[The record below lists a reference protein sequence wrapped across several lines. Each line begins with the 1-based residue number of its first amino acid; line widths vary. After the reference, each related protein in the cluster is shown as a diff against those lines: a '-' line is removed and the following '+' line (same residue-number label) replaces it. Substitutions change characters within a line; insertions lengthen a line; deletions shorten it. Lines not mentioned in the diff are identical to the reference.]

1 MIDKWFQAK
10 GWEPLPFQRA
20 AWQEIRA
27 GHSGLISVPTGAG
40 KTYAAYLP
48 ALEEVEGGEG
58 TQILYITPLRAL
70 ARDLEQALR
79 QPITDLQ
86 LALQVE
92 KRTGD
97 TPSHARVKQ
106 LKKPPEVL
114 LITPE
119 SLAILLSDPLAQER
133 LGHLKTVIVDEWHE
147 LLGSKRGVLLEL
159 CLARLKKWNSALKI
173 WGISATIGNLKEA
186 AQVCVGL
193 DRQPVL
199 VNFPLDREVILET
212 LLPPTLA
219 GLPWAGQFG
228 LRMLPWVVE
237 KLRLEEPTLI
247 FTNTRAQA
255 ERWHQALLEAKPA
268 WKPYLALHHSSIAK
282 EERERIEMGMKS
294 GTLKITVCT
303 SSLDLGIDFAPVAR
317 VIQIGSP
324 KSIARL
330 MQRAGRASHQ
340 PLTPC
345 RIALVPTHALEVAE
359 LKGYRVALA
368 HGVVEAR
375 KPHGLC
381 YDVLSQ
387 HLLTCAMGGGFLK
400 EEMYAEVK
408 TTAAFKSLTEEDFA
422 ACLHFLT
429 YGGKSLAAYP
439 EYKKLHLEEGR
450 YLFSDPKMTRRHR
463 MNIGTI
469 TSDPHV
475 RVQLARGK
483 TLGAVEENF
492 IAQLTPGDHF
502 LFGGR
507 LLELIQYRDLV
518 AYVRLGKGET
528 TTAAVWQGGR
538 LPFSA
543 ALGSLL
549 RQALAQEGA
558 RYQESDF
565 LDQILALQ
573 NKLSYVPQED
583 ELLIEVLKSREG
595 WHAFIYPFEGKT
607 IHQGLA
613 SLLAF
618 RLAQKNKATFT
629 LSANDY
635 GLEILGHEALSFPK
649 ELFSPD
655 HIEQEVDQILNMQ
668 ELAKGYFRDIARIA
682 GLTFQN
688 FPGHQ
693 KSQRQLQVSSALLYA
708 VIAQYDPDNLLL
720 KQARREV
727 REKEFELGRL
737 KKVLLRLSQAQL
749 KIISIPKLTPFS
761 LPLFIE
767 RVSGRLST
775 ETLAE
780 RIEKIKAAW
789 MKV

>member
-1 MIDKWFQAK
+1 MINEWFQIK
-10 GWEPLPFQRA
+10 GWDPLPFQLA
-20 AWQEIRA
+20 ALNEIRA

-48 ALEEVEGGEG
+48 ALEEVETGKG
-58 TQILYITPLRAL
+58 TQILYVTPLRAL
-70 ARDLEQALR
+70 ARDLEQALL
-79 QPITDLQ
+79 QPIADLQ
-86 LALQVE
+86 LPLHVE

-97 TPSHARVKQ
+97 TPSHHRLKQ
-106 LKKPPEVL
+106 LKHPPEVL

-119 SLAILLSDPLAQER
+119 SLAILLSDALTEKR

-147 LLGSKRGVLLEL
+147 LLGSKRGTLLEL
-159 CLARLKKWNSALKI
+159 CLARLKKWNPSLKI
-173 WGISATIGNLKEA
+173 WGLSATLGNLEEA
-186 AQVCVGL
+186 AQVCVGV
-193 DRQPVL
+193 DRKARL
-199 VNFPLDREVILET
+199 VKFPLDREVVLET
-212 LLPPTLA
+212 ILPATLG

-228 LRMLPWVVE
+228 LRMLPLVV
-237 KLRLEEPTLI
+237 KTLRLDKATLI

-255 ERWHQALLEAKPA
+255 ERWHQALLEAKPE

-282 EERERIEMGMKS
+282 EERERIETGMKT
-294 GTLKITVCT
+294 GALKITVCT
-303 SSLDLGIDFAPVAR
+303 SSLDLGIDFAPVAQ

-330 MQRAGRASHQ
+330 LQRAGRSSHK

-345 RIALVPTHALEVAE
+345 NISLVPTHALEVAE
-359 LKGYRVALA
+359 LKGYRIALTQ
-368 HGVVEAR
+368 GVIEAR
-375 KPHGLC
+375 KPYTLC
-381 YDVLSQ
+381 FDVLAQ
-387 HLLTCAMGGGFLK
+387 HLLTCAMSGGIIK
-400 EEMYAEVK
+400 DEMYAEVR
-408 TTAAFKSLTEEDFA
+408 TTAAFKNLSEEDFES
-422 ACLHFLT
+422 CLHFLT

-439 EYKKLHLEEGR
+439 EYKKLHLENGR
-450 YLFSDPKMTRRHR
+450 YVFSDPKMIRRHR

-492 IAQLTPGDHF
+492 IAQLAPGDHF

-538 LPFSA
+538 LPFSTS
-543 ALGSLL
+543 LGSLL
-549 RQALAQEGA
+549 RKALAKEGP

-565 LDQILALQ
+565 LDQIMELQ
-573 NKLSYVPQED
+573 SKLSYVPEEN
-583 ELLIEVLKSREG
+583 ELLVEILKSKEG

-607 IHQGLA
+607 IHQGIA
-613 SLLAF
+613 SLLAY
-618 RLAQKNKATFT
+618 RLGQQKKATFT
-629 LSANDY
+629 LSSNDY
-635 GLEILGHEALSFPK
+635 GLELLSREMIWPSK
-649 ELFSPD
+649 TLFSPD
-655 HIEQEVDQILNMQ
+655 NLEEEVEQILNMQ

-682 GLTFQN
+682 GLTFQH
-688 FPGHQ
+688 FPGYQ
-693 KSQRQLQVSSALLYA
+693 KSQRQLQVSSGLLYA

-720 KQARREV
+720 QQARREV
-727 REKEFELGRL
+727 LEKEFELGRL
-737 KKVLLRLSQAQL
+737 KEVLLRLSQAQL
-749 KIISIPKLTPFS
+749 KVIPIQRLTPFA

-789 MKV
+789 TKV